1 MYQIPQSVQ
10 IFGHSVQVIEQPEL
24 KAPDGGDLLG
34 RYTHS
39 KGLIEFNSGMIDSL
53 KPTTVLHEIIEA
65 IDRHADLKMN
75 HTQITTL
82 ASSLAQAF
90 ATSVYSSN

>member
-1 MYQIPQSVQ
+1 MYQIPTSVQ
-10 IFGHSVQVIEQPEL
+10 IFGHQVQIVERPEL
-24 KAPDGGDLLG
+24 VSSDGYNLLG
-34 RYTHS
+34 QYTHS
-39 KGLIEFNSGMIDSL
+39 KGIIEYNAAMLDSL

-90 ATSVYSSN
+90 ATSVYSAN